1 MILSVSRRTDIP
13 AFYWE
18 WFLNRVKA
26 GFVDVRNPMNIHQ
39 VSRIDIRQ
47 NVVDC
52 IVFWTKNAGNIIP
65 HLEQLKDY
73 KYYFQYTINPYNKLI
88 EENVPLKKDII
99 KNFRFLSE
107 IIGPNRVIWRYDPI
121 LLTGNINIEYH
132 LRYFEEL
139 AKRLQGYTQRC
150 VISFVDLYKK
160 TVSNTRDLM
169 MREVTDNEM
178 HILAQKLS
186 IIAKNYKMEV
196 LSCSENIDLDAEG
209 VKHGCCIDRNLI
221 EKIVGYKIEVNKD
234 KNQRK
239 ECGCVE
245 SIDLGAYNTC
255 LHACKY
261 CYANYNNA
269 KVHTLSQ
276 MHNPLS
282 TLLAGELDETD
293 VVKERKV
300 KLLKSSTLF

>member
-18 WFLNRVKA
+18 WFLNRVQA
-26 GFVDVRNPMNIHQ
+26 GFVDVRNPMNIHR
-39 VSRIDIRQ
+39 VSRIDIRPE
-47 NVVDC
+47 VVDC

-65 HLEQLKDY
+65 HLDQLKDY

-88 EENVPLKKDII
+88 EENVPLKKYVVE
-99 KNFRFLSE
+99 NFRLLSE

-121 LLTGNINIEYH
+121 LLTDMIDVDYH

-139 AKRLQGYTQRC
+139 AKRLKGHTNRC

-160 TVSNTRDLM
+160 TVSNTRELM
-169 MREVTDNEM
+169 MKEPTDMEM
-178 HILAQKLS
+178 HFLAHNLS
-186 IIAKNYKMEV
+186 SIAKDYGMEIV
-196 LSCSENIDLDAEG
+196 SCSESIDLDFDG
-209 VKHGCCIDRNLI
+209 VRHGCCIDRNLI
-221 EKIVGYKIEVNKD
+221 EEIVGYRIDVKKD

-245 SIDLGAYNTC
+245 SVDLGAYNTC

-261 CYANYNNA
+261 CYANFNNM
-269 KVHTLSQ
+269 KVQTLSKK
-276 MHNPLS
+276 HNPLS
-282 TLLAGELDETD
+282 TLLVGDLDNND
-293 VVKERKV
+293 IVSERKV
-300 KLLKSSTLF
+300 RLLKSNSLF

>member
-18 WFLNRVKA
+18 WFLNRVQA
-26 GFVDVRNPMNIHQ
+26 GFVDVRNTMNIHR
-39 VSRIDIRQ
+39 VSRIDIRPE
-47 NVVDC
+47 VVDC

-65 HLEQLKDY
+65 HLDQLKDY

-88 EENVPLKKDII
+88 EENVPLKKYVVE
-99 KNFRFLSE
+99 NFRLLSE

-121 LLTGNINIEYH
+121 LLTDMIDVDYH

-139 AKRLQGYTQRC
+139 AKRLKGHTNRC

-160 TVSNTRDLM
+160 TVSNTRELM
-169 MREVTDNEM
+169 MKEPTDMEM
-178 HILAQKLS
+178 HFLAHNLS
-186 IIAKNYKMEV
+186 SIAKDYGMEIV
-196 LSCSENIDLDAEG
+196 SCSESIDLDFDG
-209 VKHGCCIDRNLI
+209 VRHGCCIDRNLI
-221 EKIVGYKIEVNKD
+221 EEIVGYKIDVKKD

-245 SIDLGAYNTC
+245 SVDLGAYNTC

-261 CYANYNNA
+261 CYANFNNM
-269 KVHTLSQ
+269 KVQTLSKK
-276 MHNPLS
+276 HNPLS
-282 TLLAGELDETD
+282 TLLVGDLDNND
-293 VVKERKV
+293 IVSERKV
-300 KLLKSSTLF
+300 RLLKSNSLF

>member
-18 WFLNRVKA
+18 WFLNRVQA
-26 GFVDVRNPMNIHQ
+26 GFVDVRNPMNIHR
-39 VSRIDIRQ
+39 VSRIDIRPE
-47 NVVDC
+47 VVDC

-65 HLEQLKDY
+65 HLDQLKDY

-88 EENVPLKKDII
+88 EENVPLKKYVVE
-99 KNFRFLSE
+99 NFRLLSE

-121 LLTGNINIEYH
+121 LLTDMIDVDYH

-139 AKRLQGYTQRC
+139 AKRLKGHTNRC

-160 TVSNTRDLM
+160 TVSNTRELM
-169 MREVTDNEM
+169 MKEPTDMEM
-178 HILAQKLS
+178 HFLAHNLS
-186 IIAKNYKMEV
+186 SIAKDYGMEIV
-196 LSCSENIDLDAEG
+196 SCSESIDLDG
-209 VKHGCCIDRNLI
+209 VRHGCCIDRNLI
-221 EKIVGYKIEVNKD
+221 EEIVGYKIDVKKD

-245 SIDLGAYNTC
+245 SVDLGAYNTC

-261 CYANYNNA
+261 CYANFNNM
-269 KVHTLSQ
+269 KVQTLSKK
-276 MHNPLS
+276 HNPLS
-282 TLLAGELDETD
+282 TLLVGDLDNND
-293 VVKERKV
+293 IVSERKV
-300 KLLKSSTLF
+300 RLLKSNSLF

>member
-18 WFLNRVKA
+18 WFLNRVQA
-26 GFVDVRNPMNIHQ
+26 GFVDVRNPMNIHR
-39 VSRIDIRQ
+39 VSRIDIRPE
-47 NVVDC
+47 VVDC

-65 HLEQLKDY
+65 HLDQLKDY

-88 EENVPLKKDII
+88 EENVPLKKYVIE
-99 KNFRFLSE
+99 NFRLLSE

-121 LLTGNINIEYH
+121 LLTDMIDVDYH

-139 AKRLQGYTQRC
+139 AKRLKGHTNRC

-160 TVSNTRDLM
+160 TVSNTRELM
-169 MREVTDNEM
+169 MKEPTDMEM
-178 HILAQKLS
+178 HFLAHNLS
-186 IIAKNYKMEV
+186 SIAKDYGMEIV
-196 LSCSENIDLDAEG
+196 SCSESIDLDFDG
-209 VKHGCCIDRNLI
+209 VRHGCCIDRNLI
-221 EKIVGYKIEVNKD
+221 EEIVGYKIDVKKD

-245 SIDLGAYNTC
+245 SVDLGAYNTC

-261 CYANYNNA
+261 CYANFNNM
-269 KVHTLSQ
+269 KVQTLSKK
-276 MHNPLS
+276 HNPLS
-282 TLLAGELDETD
+282 TLLVGDLDNND
-293 VVKERKV
+293 IVSERKV
-300 KLLKSSTLF
+300 RLLKSNSLF

>member
-18 WFLNRVKA
+18 WFLNRIQA

-39 VSRIDIRQ
+39 VSRINIRPE
-47 NVVDC
+47 VVDC

-65 HLEQLKDY
+65 HLDQLKDY

-88 EENVPLKKDII
+88 EENVPLKKYVVE
-99 KNFRFLSE
+99 NFRLLSE

-121 LLTGNINIEYH
+121 LLTDMIDVDYH

-139 AKRLQGYTQRC
+139 AKRLKGHTNRC

-160 TVSNTRDLM
+160 TVLNTRELM
-169 MREVTDNEM
+169 MKEPTDMEM
-178 HILAQKLS
+178 HFLAHNLS
-186 IIAKNYKMEV
+186 SIAKDYGMEIV
-196 LSCSENIDLDAEG
+196 SCSESIDLEFDG
-209 VKHGCCIDRNLI
+209 VRHGCCIDRNLI
-221 EKIVGYKIEVNKD
+221 EEIVGYKIDAKKD

-245 SIDLGAYNTC
+245 SMDLGAYNTC

-261 CYANYNNA
+261 CYANFNNM
-269 KVHTLSQ
+269 KVQTLSKK
-276 MHNPLS
+276 HNPLS
-282 TLLAGELDETD
+282 TLLVGDLDNND
-293 VVKERKV
+293 IVSERKV
-300 KLLKSSTLF
+300 RLLKSNSLF

>member
-18 WFLNRVKA
+18 WFLNRVQA
-26 GFVDVRNPMNIHQ
+26 GFVDVRNPMNIHK
-39 VSRIDIRQ
+39 VSRIDIRPE
-47 NVVDC
+47 VVDC

-65 HLEQLKDY
+65 HLDQLKDY

-88 EENVPLKKDII
+88 EENVPLKKYVVE
-99 KNFRFLSE
+99 NFRLLSE

-121 LLTGNINIEYH
+121 LLTDMIDVDYH

-139 AKRLQGYTQRC
+139 AKRLKGHTNRC

-160 TVSNTRDLM
+160 TVSNTRELM
-169 MREVTDNEM
+169 MKEPTDMEM
-178 HILAQKLS
+178 HFLAHNLS
-186 IIAKNYKMEV
+186 SIAKDYGMEIV
-196 LSCSENIDLDAEG
+196 SCSESIDLDFDG
-209 VKHGCCIDRNLI
+209 VSHGCCIDRNLI
-221 EKIVGYKIEVNKD
+221 EEIVGYKIDVKKD

-245 SIDLGAYNTC
+245 SVDLGAYNTC

-261 CYANYNNA
+261 CYANFNNM
-269 KVHTLSQ
+269 KVQTLSKK
-276 MHNPLS
+276 HNPLS
-282 TLLAGELDETD
+282 TLLVGDLDNND
-293 VVKERKV
+293 ILSERKV
-300 KLLKSSTLF
+300 RLLKSNSLF

>member
-39 VSRIDIRQ
+39 VSRIDIRP

-293 VVKERKV
+293 VVKEREV

>member
-39 VSRIDIRQ
+39 VSRINIRPE
-47 NVVDC
+47 VVDC

-65 HLEQLKDY
+65 HLDQLKNY

-99 KNFRFLSE
+99 ENFRFLSE
-107 IIGPNRVIWRYDPI
+107 IIGPNKVIWRYDPI

-169 MREVTDNEM
+169 MRELTDNEM

-221 EKIVGYKIEVNKD
+221 EKIVGYKIIVKKD

-245 SIDLGAYNTC
+245 SVDLGAYNTC

-261 CYANYNNA
+261 CYANFNNA

-282 TLLAGELDETD
+282 TLLVGELDETD